1 MSDLYTVISATNR
14 PNSNTLKVARQYE
27 QLLKDRD
34 VEVRLMTLEG
44 WKWFSRNP
52 EFAKIESEMLA
63 PTTKFVFVVP
73 EYNGSIPGV
82 LKVMFDIS
90 SYKDTWYGRKAM
102 LTGIA
107 TGRAGNLNGL
117 EHLTSILHYLKVVV
131 HPNKLPISSVDKLL
145 DPGGLIVD
153 EGTLLAMKLQLDEF
167 TRF

>member
-14 PNSNTLKVARQYE
+14 LTSNTFKVALQYE
-27 QLLKDRD
+27 RLLKERN
-34 VEVRLMTLEG
+34 VNVQIFSLEG
-44 WKWFSRNP
+44 WKWLERDA
-52 EFAKIESEMLA
+52 EFARIESEILV

-90 SYKDTWYGRKAM
+90 RYKDAWYNKKAL

-107 TGRAGNLNGL
+107 KGRAGNLRGV
-117 EHLTSILHYLKVVV
+117 EHLTSILHYLHVFV
-131 HPNKLPISSVDKLL
+131 HPNTLPISSVDKLINEAGVIE
-145 DPGGLIVD
+145 DM
-153 EGTLLAMKLQLDEF
+153 GTLQAIKLQLDEF